1 MKRILTGDR
10 PTGPL
15 HIGHYFGSL
24 IERVRLQNLYE
35 TYILIAD
42 VQALTDNF
50 NNPEK
55 VRDNILEVVKDY
67 LASGIDPKKATIVI
81 QSKMPAIAELTVF
94 YSNLV
99 TMSRL
104 SRNPTVKE
112 EVKQKKSLFGESG
125 ESLTYGF
132 FGYPVSQ
139 AADIL
144 SFNAHLVPV
153 GEDQL
158 PMIELTREIA
168 RKFNSIY
175 GEVFVIPEAK
185 IGKIGRIKGL
195 DGNTKMGKSQ
205 NNAIYLKDDEKT
217 LEQKVMKA
225 FTDPKKIRKNDPGH
239 PEGCMVYYYHKIFT
253 FALTLNNI
261 TNQNNDISFN
271 PDSEENLPDEIINL
285 KNECKA
291 GKRGCVYCKKE
302 LIKKMNNFLYPI
314 RNKRIQLENQTDFLK
329 DVLNNGI
336 KKGLEITTEVLY
348 KAKSAMKID
357 YKEILF

>member
-24 IERVRLQNLYE
+24 QNRIILQNQYE

-55 VRDNILEVVKDY
+55 VRDNVKEVLLDY
-67 LASGIDPKKATIVI
+67 LAAGIDPSKSTIVL
-81 QSKMPAIAELTVF
+81 QSKIPAIAELTVF
-94 YSNLV
+94 FSNLV
-99 TMSRL
+99 SLARL

-112 EVKQKKSLFGESG
+112 EIKQKAQIFNDSV
-125 ESLTYGF
+125 TYGF

-144 SFNAHLVPV
+144 SFNADLIPV

-175 GEVFVIPEAK
+175 GELFVEPNALIPDKNA
-185 IGKIGRIKGL
+185 RIKGL
-195 DGNTKMGKSQ
+195 DGNSKMSKSL
-205 NNAIYLKDDEKT
+205 NNAIFLKDSEDEIK
-217 LEQKVMKA
+217 QKIFSA
-225 FTDPKKIRKNDPGH
+225 YTDPLKIKKNDPGH
-239 PEGCMVYYYHKIFT
+239 PDGCMVFYYFNIF
-253 FALTLNNI
+253 
-261 TNQNNDISFN
+261 
-271 PDSEENLPDEIINL
+271 DSQVVEKVKDECIVGL
-285 KNECKA
+285 
-291 GKRGCVYCKKE
+291 RGCVQCKKE
-302 LIKKMNNFLYPI
+302 LTETVVNYLKPI
-314 RNKRIQLENQTDFLK
+314 REKRVELEKDISNVFKILKEGTNKANELTSQI
-329 DVLNNGI
+329 LNI
-336 KKGLEITTEVLY
+336 
-348 KAKSAMKID
+348 AKEKMKID
-357 YKEILF
+357 YNFIFKFK